1 MTRLAICVVLFTIA
15 CAIVISINMLDTPY
29 TGWVVHQSALLGMC
43 AYSSIYPDAHRCMFL
58 TSRKFSIVIQVMGI
72 FIWIPAL
79 IVMSIRRRTNLPFII
94 LAGSTTGFIM
104 GFSLQTLRLSNRLLE
119 MESDAFASASF
130 QSGVLFPQM
139 WSALEGAIISALIG
153 MVIAGFLG
161 LTIRL
166 RVCRWRSGNVNS

>member
-1 MTRLAICVVLFTIA
+1 
-15 CAIVISINMLDTPY
+15 
-29 TGWVVHQSALLGMC
+29 
-43 AYSSIYPDAHRCMFL
+43 
-58 TSRKFSIVIQVMGI
+58 
-72 FIWIPAL
+72 
-79 IVMSIRRRTNLPFII
+79 
-94 LAGSTTGFIM
+94 M